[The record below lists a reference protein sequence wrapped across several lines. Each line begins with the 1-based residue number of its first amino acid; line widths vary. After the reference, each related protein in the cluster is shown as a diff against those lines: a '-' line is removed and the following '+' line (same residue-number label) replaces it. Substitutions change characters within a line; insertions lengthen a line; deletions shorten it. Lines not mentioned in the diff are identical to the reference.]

1 MRTLS
6 LLSRK
11 LHGCWPVIVRTQ
23 RSRCV
28 NWRSSLRCC
37 STPSSSASSS
47 STWTAWW
54 TTPWRCTKT
63 GRSWTCGVSRR
74 RRPSERSKQFPSLSK
89 EQQHRCRN
97 SPCPDWSF
105 VLLVF
110 VCLLSFWIIS
120 GSSNTP
126 RTLAWLLPFWRERYW
141 LWMLPLPPF
150 FLLLFN
156 IWSPLEFLC
165 YFRRWQSVCSFTTW
179 PKRMKITRTSCAGTT
194 DAGEEAR
201 YSFSCWIM
209 SVNVSVSPPSS

>member
-1 MRTLS
+1 MKTLS
-6 LLSRK
+6 PFSRK

-28 NWRSSLRCC
+28 NWPSSLRCC

-63 GRSWTCGVSRR
+63 GRSWTCGASRR

-89 EQQHRCRN
+89 EQRHRCRN
-97 SPCPDWSF
+97 YPRPDWSF

-110 VCLLSFWIIS
+110 VFLLSFWIIS

-126 RTLAWLLPFWRERYW
+126 RTLAWLLPFWRERFW
-141 LWMLPLPPF
+141 LWMLPSPP
-150 FLLLFN
+150 LLLSSSLQHLVSNGISLLFQTVAECVLFYYLTKKNENYKN
-156 IWSPLEFLC
+156 IV
-165 YFRRWQSVCSFTTW
+165 RRNYRRRGRSQVFFQLLNNVC
-179 PKRMKITRTSCAGTT
+179 
-194 DAGEEAR
+194 
-201 YSFSCWIM
+201 
-209 SVNVSVSPPSS
+209 